1 MILPSLELLEQV
13 LTLFAEVKVQFSGC
27 FLIKKK
33 KKISPQMLNASLL
46 AYVECSCV
54 WKNLMRTYLH
64 ACRMTTSL

>member
-33 KKISPQMLNASLL
+33 KENQSSNAK
-46 AYVECSCV
+46 C
-54 WKNLMRTYLH
+54 
-64 ACRMTTSL
+64 